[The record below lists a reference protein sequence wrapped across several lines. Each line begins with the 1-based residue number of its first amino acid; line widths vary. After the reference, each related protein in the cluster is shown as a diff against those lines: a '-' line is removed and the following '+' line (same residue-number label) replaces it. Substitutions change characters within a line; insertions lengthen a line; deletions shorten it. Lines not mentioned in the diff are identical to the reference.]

1 MIDRAPGGTTKRI
14 LGRVA
19 FNLFAW
25 TVVLITAFPLIWM
38 VITSVKPQFELFRIP
53 PTFWPEQITFEHYAR
68 LLWETPF
75 LLYMRNSLLLSTAT
89 TLLVVTV
96 ATLGAHSLV
105 RFRYRGRERLAQLV
119 LFTYL
124 LPSVVLILPL
134 YLMMVWI
141 GVANS
146 LLSLVIAYTTFALPY
161 ALWLLR
167 SFMQGIPDDLENAA
181 LVDGATRMGAFF
193 DVILPQALPG
203 IISTSLFTF
212 ILSWNEYL
220 YALVLVNTDE
230 ARPLTTGVMNMLISA
245 FNIEWSLLMAA
256 SVMMSIPLIIIFAF
270 LQKFLTRGFGAGG
283 VKG

>member
-1 MIDRAPGGTTKRI
+1 MTLLRRI
-14 LGRVA
+14 A

-25 TVVLITAFPLIWM
+25 GVVLVVAFPLVWM
-38 VITSVKPQFELFRIP
+38 ALTSVKRQFELFRNP
-53 PTFWPEQITFEHYAR
+53 PTFLPETITFEHYHR
-68 LLWETPF
+68 LIAETPF
-75 LLYMRNSLLLSTAT
+75 LTYMRNSLILGFAT
-89 TLLVVTV
+89 TALVIVV

-105 RFRYRGRERLAQLV
+105 RFRYPGRERLAQLV

-124 LPSVVLILPL
+124 LPSVVLVLPL
-134 YLMMVWI
+134 YLLMVKI

-167 SFMQGIPDDLENAA
+167 SFMQGIPDDLEAAA
-181 LVDGATRMGAFF
+181 LIDGASRMEAFV

-203 IISTSLFTF
+203 IISTALFTF

-220 YALVLVNTDE
+220 FALVLVNTDA
-230 ARPLTTGVMNMLISA
+230 ARPLTTGVMNMLVSA

-256 SVMMSIPLIIIFAF
+256 AVMMSLPLIVIFAF
-270 LQKFLTRGFGAGG
+270 LQKYLTRGFGAGG

>member
-1 MIDRAPGGTTKRI
+1 MKSLAS
-14 LGRVA
+14 RVL
-19 FNLFAW
+19 FNLMAW
-25 TVVLITAFPLIWM
+25 TIVLVVTFPLIWM
-38 VITSVKPQFELFRIP
+38 IITSVKPQFELFRIP
-53 PTFWPEQITFEHYAR
+53 PTFWPEQITFEHYHR
-68 LLWETPF
+68 LLFETPF
-75 LLYMRNSLLLSTAT
+75 LKYMRNSLILGFAT
-89 TLLVVTV
+89 TILVVVV

-105 RFRYRGRERLAQLV
+105 RFRYPGRERLAQLV

-134 YLMMVWI
+134 YLLMVWL
-141 GVANS
+141 GVANT
-146 LLSLVIAYTTFALPY
+146 LFSLVIAYTTFALPY

-167 SFMQGIPDDLENAA
+167 SFMQGIPDDLEAAA
-181 LVDGATRMGAFF
+181 LVDGASRMEAFV

-212 ILSWNEYL
+212 ILAWNEYL

-230 ARPLTTGVMNMLISA
+230 ARPLTTGVMSMLVSA

-256 SVMMSIPLIIIFAF
+256 SVMMSLPLIIIFAF
-270 LQKFLTRGFGAGG
+270 LQKYLTRGFGAGG

>member
-1 MIDRAPGGTTKRI
+1 MKRI

-25 TVVLITAFPLIWM
+25 TIVLVTAFPLIWM

-53 PTFWPEQITFEHYAR
+53 PTFWPEQVTFEHYAR
-68 LLWETPF
+68 LLWDTPF

>member
-1 MIDRAPGGTTKRI
+1 MNSVLRRI
-14 LGRVA
+14 A

-25 TVVLITAFPLIWM
+25 GVVLIVAFPLVWM
-38 VITSVKPQFELFRIP
+38 VLTSVKPQFELFRNP
-53 PTFWPEQITFEHYAR
+53 PTFLPETITFEHYHR
-68 LLWETPF
+68 LLAETPF
-75 LLYMRNSLLLSTAT
+75 LTYMRNSLILGFAT
-89 TLLVVTV
+89 TALVIVV

-105 RFRYRGRERLAQLV
+105 RFRYPGRERLAQLV

-124 LPSVVLILPL
+124 LPSVVLVLPL
-134 YLMMVWI
+134 YLMMVKI

-167 SFMQGIPDDLENAA
+167 SFMQGIPDDLEAAA
-181 LVDGATRMGAFF
+181 LIDGASRMEAFF

-203 IISTSLFTF
+203 IISTALFTF

-220 YALVLVNTDE
+220 FALVLVNTDA
-230 ARPLTTGVMNMLISA
+230 ARPLTTGVMNMLVSA

-256 SVMMSIPLIIIFAF
+256 AVMMSLPLIVIFAF
-270 LQKFLTRGFGAGG
+270 LQKYLTRGFGAGG

>member
-1 MIDRAPGGTTKRI
+1 MRGFA
-14 LGRVA
+14 GRLA

-25 TVVLITAFPLIWM
+25 TVVFVTAFPLVWM
-38 VITSVKPQFELFRIP
+38 ILTSVKPQFELFRIP
-53 PTFWPEQITFEHYAR
+53 PTFWPEQVTFEHYVR
-68 LLWETPF
+68 LIRETPF
-75 LLYMRNSLLLSTAT
+75 LLYLRNSLALSTVT
-89 TLLVVTV
+89 TVLVVTV

-105 RFRYRGRERLAQLV
+105 RFSYPGRERIARLV

-124 LPSVVLILPL
+124 LPSVVLLLPL
-134 YLMMVWI
+134 YLMMVWL
-141 GVANS
+141 GVANT
-146 LLSLVIAYTTFALPY
+146 LTSLVLAYTTFALPY

-167 SFMQGIPDDLENAA
+167 SYMQGIPDDLEAAA
-181 LVDGATRMGAFF
+181 LVDGASRMEAFV

-203 IISTSLFTF
+203 IISTALFTF

-220 YALVLVNTDE
+220 FALVLVNTDS
-230 ARPLTTGVMNMLISA
+230 ARPLTTGVMSMLVSA

-270 LQKFLTRGFGAGG
+270 LQKYLTRGFGAGG

>member
-1 MIDRAPGGTTKRI
+1 MRTLAGRI
-14 LGRVA
+14 A
-19 FNLFAW
+19 FNLMAW
-25 TVVLITAFPLIWM
+25 TVVLVVTFPLLWM
-38 VITSVKPQFELFRIP
+38 ILTSVKPQFELFRVP
-53 PTFWPEQITFEHYAR
+53 PTFWPEQVTFEHYHR

-75 LLYMRNSLLLSTAT
+75 LTYMRNSLILGFAT
-89 TLLVVTV
+89 TILVVIV

-105 RFRYRGRERLAQLV
+105 RFRYPGRERLAQLV

-134 YLMMVWI
+134 YLMMVWL
-141 GVANS
+141 GVANT
-146 LLSLVIAYTTFALPY
+146 LFSLVIAYTTFALPY

-167 SFMQGIPDDLENAA
+167 SFMQGIPDDLEAAA
-181 LVDGATRMGAFF
+181 LVDGATRMEAFV

-220 YALVLVNTDE
+220 YALVLVNTDA
-230 ARPLTTGVMNMLISA
+230 ARPLTTGVMGMLVSA

-256 SVMMSIPLIIIFAF
+256 AVMMSLPLIVIFAF
-270 LQKFLTRGFGAGG
+270 LQKYLTRGFGAGG

>member
-1 MIDRAPGGTTKRI
+1 MRTLAGRI
-14 LGRVA
+14 A
-19 FNLFAW
+19 FNLMAW
-25 TVVLITAFPLIWM
+25 TVVLVVTFPLLWM
-38 VITSVKPQFELFRIP
+38 ILTSVKPQFELFRVP
-53 PTFWPEQITFEHYAR
+53 PTFWPEKVTFEHYHR

-75 LLYMRNSLLLSTAT
+75 LTYMRNSLILGFAT
-89 TLLVVTV
+89 TILVVIV

-105 RFRYRGRERLAQLV
+105 RFRYPGRERLAQLV

-134 YLMMVWI
+134 YLMMVWL
-141 GVANS
+141 GVANT
-146 LLSLVIAYTTFALPY
+146 LFSLVIAYTTFALPY

-167 SFMQGIPDDLENAA
+167 SFMQGIPDDLEAAA
-181 LVDGATRMGAFF
+181 LVDGATRMEAFV

-220 YALVLVNTDE
+220 YALVLVNTDA
-230 ARPLTTGVMNMLISA
+230 ARPLTTGVMSMLVSA

-256 SVMMSIPLIIIFAF
+256 AVMMSLPLIVIFAF
-270 LQKFLTRGFGAGG
+270 LQKYLTRGFGAGG

>member
-1 MIDRAPGGTTKRI
+1 MSPGARPRAAKRI
-14 LGRVA
+14 VGGIA

-25 TVVLITAFPLIWM
+25 AIVLVTAFPLVWM

-53 PTFWPEQITFEHYAR
+53 PTFWPEQVTFEHYAR

-89 TLLVVTV
+89 TLLVVAV

-105 RFRYRGRERLAQLV
+105 RFRYPGRERLAQLV

-146 LLSLVIAYTTFALPY
+146 LLSLVIAYT
-161 ALWLLR
+161 

-220 YALVLVNTDE
+220 YALVLVNTDA

-256 SVMMSIPLIIIFAF
+256 SVMMSIPLIVIFAF

>member
-1 MIDRAPGGTTKRI
+1 MKRI

-25 TVVLITAFPLIWM
+25 TIVLVTAFPLVWM

-256 SVMMSIPLIIIFAF
+256 SVMMSIPLIVIFAF